1 MAYPF
6 TFFPSC
12 CLAYMYLRAGAP
24 DIPAKQTEEQTA
36 AMPASAG
43 SRRHKKRFA
52 NLSLEK
58 LMEKFLE
65 QSLEA
70 EENFYRL
77 EEQRLQAEDLRR
89 ETEHTR
95 EMHML
100 QMLGQMF
107 AGLTTPTPTVTASP
121 TPQATRNS
129 KTGPAVTHARPFGA
143 SRSHQPCQVD
153 YANPCPP
160 AAPGL
165 RRTDTSRF

>member
-1 MAYPF
+1 
-6 TFFPSC
+6 
-12 CLAYMYLRAGAP
+12 
-24 DIPAKQTEEQTA
+24 
-36 AMPASAG
+36 
-43 SRRHKKRFA
+43 
-52 NLSLEK
+52 
-58 LMEKFLE
+58 MEKFLE

-107 AGLTTPTPTVTASP
+107 SGLTTPTVTSSPAS
-121 TPQATRNS
+121 QSTRNS
-129 KTGPAVTHARPFGA
+129 KTGPSVTHARPFGG
-143 SRSHQPCQVD
+143 SHSHQTCQVD
-153 YANPCPP
+153 YANLSPP

-165 RRTDTSRF
+165 RRTDAIHY

>member
-1 MAYPF
+1 
-6 TFFPSC
+6 
-12 CLAYMYLRAGAP
+12 MYIVTDVP

-36 AMPASAG
+36 AMPSSAG

-70 EENFYRL
+70 EESFYRL

-107 AGLTTPTPTVTASP
+107 GGLTTPTVTSSP
-121 TPQATRNS
+121 APQSTRNS
-129 KTGPAVTHARPFGA
+129 KTGSFVTHARPFGGSH
-143 SRSHQPCQVD
+143 SRQTCQVD
-153 YANPCPP
+153 YANLSPP
-160 AAPGL
+160 AAPGPL
-165 RRTDTSRF
+165 TYFTTDLMFSGFI

>member
-1 MAYPF
+1 
-6 TFFPSC
+6 
-12 CLAYMYLRAGAP
+12 
-24 DIPAKQTEEQTA
+24 
-36 AMPASAG
+36 
-43 SRRHKKRFA
+43 
-52 NLSLEK
+52 
-58 LMEKFLE
+58 MEKFLE

-107 AGLTTPTPTVTASP
+107 AGLTTPTVTSSPAS
-121 TPQATRNS
+121 QSTRNS
-129 KTGPAVTHARPFGA
+129 KTGPSVTHARLFGG
-143 SRSHQPCQVD
+143 SHSHQTCQAD
-153 YANPCPP
+153 YANLSPP

-165 RRTDTSRF
+165 RRTDAIQD

>member
-1 MAYPF
+1 
-6 TFFPSC
+6 
-12 CLAYMYLRAGAP
+12 
-24 DIPAKQTEEQTA
+24 
-36 AMPASAG
+36 
-43 SRRHKKRFA
+43 
-52 NLSLEK
+52 
-58 LMEKFLE
+58 MEKFLE

-107 AGLTTPTPTVTASP
+107 AGLSTPTVTSP
-121 TPQATRNS
+121 PAPQSTRNS
-129 KTGPAVTHARPFGA
+129 KTVSSVAHARPYGG
-143 SRSHQPCQVD
+143 SQSLQTSQVD
-153 YANPCPP
+153 YVIPSPP

-165 RRTDTSRF
+165 RRADATHY